1 MLGAFL
7 RQYGVSLLTLLVLCC
22 TACPCYIVLQL
33 LLTKSADSLRS
44 ELLVGFDPVSTFL
57 GLCCERYGHLAT
69 FCADPS
75 GGFAAIGI
83 KWRPEAFIP
92 APLRPNHAHGMMAI
106 GATAI
111 GTAAAAGGKESK
123 AAAGGK
129 AGVVKRGQHVGLV
142 VPNVGQVLSEV
153 AEMGLG
159 LVQQVVLL
167 Q

>member
-1 MLGAFL
+1 
-7 RQYGVSLLTLLVLCC
+7 
-22 TACPCYIVLQL
+22 LQL
-33 LLTKSADSLRS
+33 LVSKSADKLRS

-57 GLCCERYGHLAT
+57 ALCCERYGHLAT

-75 GGFAAIGI
+75 GGFSAIGI
-83 KWRPEAFIP
+83 KWRPEAFLP
-92 APLRPNHAHGMMAI
+92 APLRPNHAHGMVEI
-106 GATAI
+106 GATAA
-111 GTAAAAGGKESK
+111 GTQAAAAAAAAAGGK
-123 AAAGGK
+123 AAAGG
-129 AGVVKRGQHVGLV
+129 GVKRGQHAGLV